1 MKRLSIILL
10 LFVLSVPDLTSKT
23 KEWANDIVKDNV
35 MVYRWNLPETKILR
49 EDTVEISKNLVNLQM
64 RNAGYRLAYLLNKY
78 FGK

>member
-1 MKRLSIILL
+1 
-10 LFVLSVPDLTSKT
+10 
-23 KEWANDIVKDNV
+23 

-49 EDTVEISKNLVNLQM
+49 EDTVEISKNVVNLQM